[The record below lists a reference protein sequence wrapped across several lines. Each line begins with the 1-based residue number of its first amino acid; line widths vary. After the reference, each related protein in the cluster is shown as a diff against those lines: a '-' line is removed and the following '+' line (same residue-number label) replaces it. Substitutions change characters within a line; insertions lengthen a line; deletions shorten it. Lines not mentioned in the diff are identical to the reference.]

1 MPNWWQAT
9 RKSFSEA
16 ATTEGVTL
24 AEAAVVLLLALPL
37 VEVLCFLAEA
47 EGVELSL
54 LAAAQPLAAAQAQNL
69 RPLCIQPQLAPRT
82 PFLVRAVAHFLPALP
97 LAAVPLG
104 FQRPASRQFSSTAP
118 P

>member
-1 MPNWWQAT
+1 MPNWWQET

-16 ATTEGVTL
+16 AIAEGVTL

-37 VEVLCFLAEA
+37 VEVLCLLAEA
-47 EGVELSL
+47 GVVLSL
-54 LAAAQPLAAAQAQNL
+54 LAAPQPLAAAQTQNL
-69 RPLCIQPQLAPRT
+69 RPLCIQPQLAPLA
-82 PFLVRAVAHFLPALP
+82 PFLVRAAVHFLLALP

-104 FQRPASRQFSSTAP
+104 FQGPASRRFSSTTP